1 MPSPSSAPSV
11 PDSAAAVR
19 RVATPRVYSCTSI
32 RRRYQSLSRHELT
45 GLSTIP
51 RSTIPWQVTGNHWLS
66 LPCIHPVDGALY
78 ALGILHRGARAAVE
92 FAGSARFLEGQGPP
106 LLRPVLAVD
115 GTVRELGEHGLAWE
129 RAINW
134 LPTFVCTV
142 DSLLVRGTLC
152 APRRASYTYACTSQS
167 AMGGCASDPSA

>member
-1 MPSPSSAPSV
+1 M
-11 PDSAAAVR
+11 
-19 RVATPRVYSCTSI
+19 
-32 RRRYQSLSRHELT
+32 
-45 GLSTIP
+45 STNP

-92 FAGSARFLEGQGPP
+92 FAGSPRFLEGQGAP
-106 LLRPVLAVD
+106 LLKPVLAVD

-129 RAINW
+129 RALNW

-152 APRRASYTYACTSQS
+152 APHGRDADLAGAVYAIAIENRGSEERRISLSLEGVLGHRQIRVRTPRAT
-167 AMGGCASDPSA
+167 DD